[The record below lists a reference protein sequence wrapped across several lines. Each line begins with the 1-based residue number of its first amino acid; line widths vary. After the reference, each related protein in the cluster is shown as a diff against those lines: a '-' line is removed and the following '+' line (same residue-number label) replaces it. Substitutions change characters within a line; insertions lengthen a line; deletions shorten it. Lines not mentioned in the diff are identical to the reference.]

1 MNAAQRTH
9 LRLVRSQ
16 KQHRKC
22 TAIMANSYT
31 TLLKVHTAMMI
42 AMRDHLLQGRSISP
56 QEVVSWM
63 ENSSQSAKEF
73 GEALEILRAEEGEE

>member
-1 MNAAQRTH
+1 
-9 LRLVRSQ
+9 
-16 KQHRKC
+16 
-22 TAIMANSYT
+22 
-31 TLLKVHTAMMI
+31 MMI